1 MADYFTRFSCL
12 LDVGSA
18 ENAARAL
25 DLFVQLRD
33 EDDKRDDPSFRG
45 FDLSLQDGPGSSALW
60 IHDDDAGD
68 VENVITFVIRLAEDL
83 GLSGL
88 WGFEYSLSCGRP
100 RLDGFGGGAHVI
112 DLSARKSI
120 AWMSTSEWLGI
131 ALTGED
137 PDA

>member
-1 MADYFTRFSCL
+1 MWVRQRTPPAPSIFSASFATKMTRMKIQL
-12 LDVGSA
+12 SA
-18 ENAARAL
+18 AL
-25 DLFVQLRD
+25 TSRC
-33 EDDKRDDPSFRG
+33 RI
-45 FDLSLQDGPGSSALW
+45 LW
-60 IHDDDAGD
+60 IRDDDAVD
-68 VENVITFVIRLAEDL
+68 VENVIIFVIRLAEDL

-88 WGFEYSLSCGRP
+88 WGFEYSLSCSRP

-120 AWMSTSEWLGI
+120 GWTSTSEWLAI

>member
-33 EDDKRDDPSFRG
+33 EDDEREDPSFRS
-45 FDLSLQDGPGSSALW
+45 FDLSLQDVPGSSILW
-60 IHDDDAGD
+60 IHHDDAGD
-68 VENVITFVIRLAEDL
+68 VENVIAFVIRLAEDL

-88 WGFEYSLSCGRP
+88 WGSEYSLSCSRP

-120 AWMSTSEWLGI
+120 GWTSTSEWLAV
-131 ALTGED
+131 ALTGEE

>member
-1 MADYFTRFSCL
+1 
-12 LDVGSA
+12 VGSA

-25 DLFVQLRD
+25 DLFGQLRD
-33 EDDKRDDPSFRG
+33 EDDAHEDPTFRG
-45 FDLSLQDGPGSSALW
+45 FDLSLQDGPGSGALW

-68 VENVITFVIRLAEDL
+68 VENVINFVIRLAEDL

-88 WGFEYSLSCGRP
+88 WGFEYSLSCSRP

-120 AWMSTSEWLGI
+120 GWTSTSEWLEI